1 MSSVLSFEEA
11 LRRRTPAWAR
21 RAIAARRPSRAP
33 VDYGLASVDEAA
45 LARVFLPI
53 AALVVAIDL
62 VTKSWATT
70 ALAGHAVHLASWLSL
85 SLVYNGAS
93 AGGVWLGEST
103 RAINFAA
110 TGIVVGLLVA
120 IAPALARVDRRSTAA
135 LALAAGGGVGNL
147 VSLAEGG
154 RGVVDFIA
162 FRHGTGAWVINVAD
176 VALFV
181 GLVMLGR
188 TVLVLGRAVRRGA

>member
-1 MSSVLSFEEA
+1 MASVLSFEEA

-21 RAIAARRPSRAP
+21 RAITARRPSPGA
-33 VDYGLASVDEAA
+33 VASGAATVDEAE
-45 LARVFLPI
+45 LARTFLPV
-53 AALVVAIDL
+53 AALVVALDL
-62 VTKSWATT
+62 ATKGWAAA
-70 ALAGHAVHLASWLSL
+70 ALAGHVVHLASWLSL
-85 SLVYNGAS
+85 TLVHNGAS
-93 AGGVWLGEST
+93 AGGVWLGAGT

-120 IAPALARVDRRSTAA
+120 IAPALARVDRRSTVA

-162 FRHGTGAWVINVAD
+162 LRHGNGAWVVNVAD

-181 GLVMLGR
+181 GLLLLGR
-188 TVLVLGRAVRRGA
+188 TVLVLARAVRRGA